1 MVLGSRETTKLI
13 FPSNTEVASNT
24 EVDFLKGE
32 KAESEEKKRVFFSKR
47 GRKLNY
53 LERRR
58 IRKRLYIRVQFTEF

>member
-24 EVDFLKGE
+24 EVDFLKE
-32 KAESEEKKRVFFSKR
+32 KRQRVRRKREFFFFKR

-58 IRKRLYIRVQFTEF
+58 IQKRLYIRVQFTEF